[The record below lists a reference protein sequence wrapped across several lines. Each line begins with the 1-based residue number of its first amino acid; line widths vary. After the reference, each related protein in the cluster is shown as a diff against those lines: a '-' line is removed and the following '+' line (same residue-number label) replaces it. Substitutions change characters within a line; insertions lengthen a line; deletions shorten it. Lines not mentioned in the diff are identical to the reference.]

1 MPELPEVE
9 TIVRSLAP
17 KLAGKRVLAV
27 TFFAP
32 RVMRGAAEPLL
43 AGHSV
48 LEVTRHGKHILLRF
62 DHGTLA
68 IHLGMTG
75 KLLIDGEPTPYL
87 RAEIVFDGC
96 RMLFDDI
103 RQFGRMAWSHSLPD
117 NVARLGPDP
126 LEIPAAA
133 FAQRLRGKRG
143 RVKTLL
149 LNQAFLRGLGNIY
162 VDEALHRAG
171 VHPLAVAA
179 QLSTKRALTLHGVIV
194 EVLEEAI
201 AGGGSSISDYV
212 DSDGS
217 KGSFQERHR
226 VYGREGLPC
235 GMCGSPIMRIVVA
248 QRGTH
253 FCPKC
258 QRM

>member
-32 RVMRGAAEPLL
+32 RVMRGAPSPLL

-48 LEVTRHGKHILLRF
+48 LEVTRHGKHILFRF

-75 KLLIDGEPTPYL
+75 KLLIDGETTPYL
-87 RAEIVFDGC
+87 RAEIVFDGL
-96 RMLFDDI
+96 RLLFDDI
-103 RQFGRMAWSHSLPD
+103 RQFGRMAWSHSLPE

-126 LEIPAAA
+126 LEIPALA
-133 FAQRLRGKRG
+133 FAVRLRGKRG
-143 RVKTLL
+143 GVKALL
-149 LNQAFLRGLGNIY
+149 LNQVFLRGLGNIY

-171 VHPLAVAA
+171 VHPLSVAA
-179 QLSTKRALTLHGVIV
+179 RLSAKRALALHGVIV
-194 EVLEEAI
+194 TGLEEAL
-201 AGGGSSISDYV
+201 AVGGSSISDYV

-235 GMCGSPIMRIVVA
+235 GVCGAAIVRIVVA

>member
-1 MPELPEVE
+1 VPELPEVE

-17 KLAGKRVLAV
+17 KLEGRRVLTAA
-27 TFFAP
+27 FFAP
-32 RVMRGAAEPLL
+32 RVMRGAPEPAL
-43 AGHSV
+43 AGHAV
-48 LEVTRHGKHILLRF
+48 LEVTRHGKHILLRL

-75 KLLIDGEPTPYL
+75 KLLIDGEPTAYL
-87 RAEIVFDGC
+87 RAEIVLDGC
-96 RMLFDDI
+96 RLLFDDI
-103 RQFGRMAWSHSLPD
+103 RQFGRMAWSESLPE
-117 NVARLGPDP
+117 NVAKLGPDP
-126 LEIPAAA
+126 LEIAAPA
-133 FAQRLRGKRG
+133 FAARLRGKRG
-143 RVKTLL
+143 RVKALL
-149 LNQAFLRGLGNIY
+149 LNQVFLRGLGNIY

-171 VHPLAVAA
+171 VHPLAAA
-179 QLSTKRALTLHGVIV
+179 ERLPVKRALALHGSVV
-194 EVLEEAI
+194 TVLMEAI
-201 AGGGSSISDYV
+201 ASGGSSISDYV

-235 GMCGSPIMRIVVA
+235 QACGEAIVRIVVA

>member
-17 KLAGKRVLAV
+17 KLVGKRVVAA

-32 RVMRGAAEPLL
+32 RVMRGAPEPVL
-43 AGHSV
+43 AGHTV
-48 LEVTRHGKHILLRF
+48 FEVTRHGKHILLRF

-75 KLLIDGEPTPYL
+75 KLLIDGETTPYL
-87 RAEIVFDGC
+87 RAEIVVEEF
-96 RMLFDDI
+96 RLLFDDI
-103 RQFGRMAWSHSLPD
+103 RQFGRMAWSHSLPE

-126 LEIPAAA
+126 LEMLAPA
-133 FAQRLRGKRG
+133 FAERLRGKRG
-143 RVKTLL
+143 RLKSLL
-149 LNQAFLRGLGNIY
+149 LNQVFIRGLGNIY

-171 VHPLAVAA
+171 VHPLAVAER
-179 QLSTKRALTLHGVIV
+179 LSRKRALALHGDIV
-194 EVLEEAI
+194 AVLEEAI
-201 AGGGSSISDYV
+201 ASGGSSISDYV
-212 DSDGS
+212 DTAGR
-217 KGSFQERHR
+217 KGSFQDSHR
-226 VYGREGLPC
+226 VYGKEGEPC
-235 GMCGSPIMRIVVA
+235 QSCGGPILRIVVV

>member
-17 KLAGKRVLAV
+17 RLAGQRVLAA

-32 RVMRGAAEPLL
+32 RVMRGAPEPDL
-43 AGHSV
+43 AGHTVS
-48 LEVTRHGKHILLRF
+48 EVTRHGKHILVRF

-75 KLLIDGEPTPYL
+75 KLLMDGKATAYL
-87 RAEIVFDGC
+87 RAEIVLDAC
-96 RMLFDDI
+96 RLLFDDI
-103 RQFGRMAWSHSLPD
+103 RQFGRMAWSSSLPE

-126 LEIPAAA
+126 LEIPSAE
-133 FAQRLRGKRG
+133 FLKRLRAKRG
-143 RVKTLL
+143 RVKALL
-149 LNQAFLRGLGNIY
+149 LNQAFVRGLGNIY

-171 VHPLAVAA
+171 VHPLAMADR
-179 QLSTKRALTLHGVIV
+179 LSRKRALALHVSIV
-194 EVLEEAI
+194 TVLEEAI
-201 AGGGSSISDYV
+201 ASGGSSISDYV
-212 DSDGS
+212 DADGR
-217 KGSFQERHR
+217 KGSFQNSHR
-226 VYGREGLPC
+226 VYGREGEPC
-235 GMCGSPIMRIVVA
+235 VVCGETILKIVVA

-253 FCPKC
+253 FCAKC

>member
-9 TIVRSLAP
+9 TIVRALAP
-17 KLAGKRVLAV
+17 VLTGRRVLEAR
-27 TFFAP
+27 FLAA
-32 RVMRGAAEPLL
+32 RVMRGAPEPVL
-43 AGHSV
+43 AGHTV
-48 LEVTRHGKHILLRF
+48 LEVTRHGKHILVRF

-75 KLLIDGEPTPYL
+75 KLLIDGACTPYL
-87 RAEIVFDGC
+87 RAEFVLDGC
-96 RMLFDDI
+96 RLLFDDI
-103 RQFGRMAWSHSLPD
+103 RQFGRMAWGAELPA

-126 LEIPAAA
+126 LEISAEA
-133 FAQRLRGKRG
+133 FVARLRERRG
-143 RVKTLL
+143 RVKAVL

-171 VHPLAVAA
+171 VHPLAAALSRARAVRLHWEIVA
-179 QLSTKRALTLHGVIV
+179 
-194 EVLEEAI
+194 VLREAI

-212 DSDGS
+212 DTEGR

-226 VYGREGLPC
+226 VYGREGEACLGC
-235 GMCGSPIMRIVVA
+235 GGAVVRIVVA

-253 FCPKC
+253 FCPNC
-258 QRM
+258 QRK

>member
-17 KLAGKRVLAV
+17 KLTGRRVRSAE
-27 TFFAP
+27 FFAA
-32 RVMRGAAEPLL
+32 RVMRGAPEPEL
-43 AGHSV
+43 AGHTVQS
-48 LEVTRHGKHILLRF
+48 VTRHGKHILLQF

-75 KLLIDGEPTPYL
+75 KLLLDGEPTPYL
-87 RAEIVFDGC
+87 RAEIVLDGC
-96 RMLFDDI
+96 RLLFDDI
-103 RQFGRMAWSHSLPD
+103 RQFGRMAWGEALPE
-117 NVARLGPDP
+117 NVARLGPEP
-126 LEIPAAA
+126 LEITPAE
-133 FAQRLRGKRG
+133 FVDRLRSRRG
-143 RVKTLL
+143 RIKSIL

-171 VHPLAVAA
+171 VHPLAA
-179 QLSTKRALTLHGVIV
+179 SISRKRALALHAAIV
-194 EVLEEAI
+194 EILKEAI
-201 AGGGSSISDYV
+201 ASGGASISDYV
-212 DSDGS
+212 DTAGR
-217 KGSFQERHR
+217 KGWFQESHR
-226 VYGREGLPC
+226 VYGRGGEPC
-235 GMCGSPIMRIVVA
+235 LACGTAIVRTVVA

>member
-1 MPELPEVE
+1 VPELPEVE

-17 KLAGKRVLAV
+17 KLAGRRVISASFLA
-27 TFFAP
+27 A
-32 RVMRGAAEPLL
+32 RVMRGAPEPLL
-43 AGHSV
+43 AGHAV

-75 KLLIDGEPTPYL
+75 KMLIDGEATAYL
-87 RAEIVFDGC
+87 RAEFVLEGC
-96 RMLFDDI
+96 RLLFDDI
-103 RQFGRMAWSHSLPD
+103 RQFGRMAWSETLPE

-126 LEIPAAA
+126 LEISGAV

-143 RVKTLL
+143 RIKALL
-149 LNQAFLRGLGNIY
+149 LNQVFLRGLGNIY

-171 VHPLAVAA
+171 VHPLAVAER
-179 QLSTKRALTLHGVIV
+179 LPVKRALAVHGAVV
-194 EVLEEAI
+194 AVLEEAI
-201 AGGGSSISDYV
+201 ASGGSSISDYV
-212 DSDGS
+212 DTAGR

-226 VYGREGLPC
+226 VYGREGAPC
-235 GMCGSPIMRIVVA
+235 VACGEPIVRIVVV